1 MSSFLKSAAP
11 LGGLLAALA
20 LAAPAAHAGFSC
32 NTKGAGGTC
41 VTPTSTTINTP
52 AGKRRTDAVF
62 VGINWNFGAK
72 SPELVLGFRG
82 LRTNTSKKSDG
93 YQLDLVLP
101 FSSTISFDRVRLSY
115 VGGQRSALGQLGL
128 GYSFA
133 QKSFL
138 GNVALQAPYVTAGV
152 DYLFSGSVLPYVGVN
167 SLGRPRVPTS
177 GASSTTL
184 GCTSPATLQ
193 PADNFS
199 GTVGETDGFTCFE
212 DLSND

>member
-1 MSSFLKSAAP
+1 MSSLMKSALP
-11 LGGLLAALA
+11 LGGLLASLL
-20 LAAPAAHAGFSC
+20 LAAPAAHAGYSC
-32 NTKGAGGTC
+32 NTDGAGGNC
-41 VTPTSTTINTP
+41 VTPTSTTISTP
-52 AGKRRTDAVF
+52 AGKRRTDSFF

-93 YQLDLVLP
+93 YQLDLILP
-101 FSSTISFDRVRLSY
+101 FASTLSFDRVRLSY

-138 GNVALQAPYVTAGV
+138 GNVALQAPYATAGV
-152 DYLFSGSVLPYVGVN
+152 DYLFSGSLLPYVGVN

-184 GCTSPATLQ
+184 GCTAPATLQ
-193 PADNFS
+193 PADNFI
-199 GTVGETDGFTCFE
+199 GTVGSTDGFTCFE
-212 DLSND
+212 DLSDT